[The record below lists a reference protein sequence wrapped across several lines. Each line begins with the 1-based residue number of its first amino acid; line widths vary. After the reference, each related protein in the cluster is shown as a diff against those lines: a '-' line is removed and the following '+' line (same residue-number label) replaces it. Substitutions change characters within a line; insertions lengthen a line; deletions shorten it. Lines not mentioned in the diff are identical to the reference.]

1 MREAEVMEEVM
12 KQGAPVE
19 RAAGG
24 KPGQAE
30 DPAGAEL
37 SLAAATATIVAELAE
52 AGKLG
57 PGKILVVGVSTSE
70 VAGVRIGTGGAL
82 EVAQQLLQGIRK
94 VADERGFSA
103 VYQCCEHLN
112 RSLVMER
119 PLLEALGLREVSAVP
134 IPGAGGSMAA
144 AAYGSMADPV
154 LAESIEAH
162 AGIDIGETLIGMH
175 LRRVAVPFRPSLRCI
190 GSARVNAAFSRPPL
204 IGGERAIYRT
214 QETSGSP
221 QCD

>member
-1 MREAEVMEEVM
+1 MGEVM
-12 KQGAPVE
+12 KQGTPEESTASGQL
-19 RAAGG
+19 R
-24 KPGQAE
+24 QAE

-37 SLAAATATIVAELAE
+37 SLAAATAAVVAELAE
-52 AGKLG
+52 ACKLG
-57 PGKILVVGVSTSE
+57 PGKILVVGASTSE

-82 EVAQQLLQGIRK
+82 EVAQQLLQGIRQ
-94 VADERGFSA
+94 VADERGFSV

-119 PLLEALGLREVSAVP
+119 SLLETLRLREVSAVP
-134 IPGAGGSMAA
+134 VPGAGGSMAA
-144 AAYGSMADPV
+144 AAYSFMADPV
-154 LAESIEAH
+154 LAETVEAH

-175 LRRVAVPFRPSLRCI
+175 LRRVAVPFRPSLRYI

-204 IGGERAIYRT
+204 IGGERAVYRT